1 MSPPADNPSSIK
13 PDPVASEAIIS
24 ELSDSRPAVSEGPT
38 SISSFDP
45 ARAIFLMINSLET
58 GGTERQF
65 VEVARSLR
73 NDGLRVQLGCLI
85 KKGSFLEG
93 LGEIYHSPLGGSLY
107 RLRSLQSRWQLMRH
121 LRGWDVA
128 VAHSFDFYANLML
141 IPAAKLA
148 RVPVVIG
155 SHRQLGDLL
164 TPNQF
169 RAQLAMFRL
178 CDRVVCNSRAAADRL
193 AQAGL
198 PERKLAVVGNGLPAS
213 VFAETAPALPRREGI
228 LRVGMIARMNAAY
241 KNHSIFL
248 RAAARARRK
257 FSNLEIVLVGD
268 GPLRPELEREAAE
281 LGLQDSVI
289 FLGDRRDIPATLACM
304 DVSVV
309 PSASESLSNVMLESM
324 AAGIPVVA
332 SAVGGNVELAGD
344 RRAVLVPPADA
355 EALAAGLEKLLADQ
369 RLRSEMG
376 RSARQFAQ
384 NNFSM
389 ERVRRQYADV
399 YAEALAGRGKTVSE
413 TLSKFASNN
422 ISSERE
428 TNPASRAGSRIRV
441 VLVAPTLRYVGG
453 QSVQA
458 DLLMQNW
465 KDDPEVEAKF
475 VPVDPSQPYGL
486 GWVERVPGLRTLL
499 REPRYIFELW
509 KNLKDADVVH
519 IFSASY
525 SSFLLAP
532 LPAWL
537 VARQRGK
544 KTLINYRSGECRDH
558 LQRSSIARS
567 VLRGT
572 DRLVVPSGYLVDV
585 LKEFGLTAKV
595 VPNIVDLSQFVFR
608 VRRPLRPHL
617 VCTRGFHPYY
627 CIDIVVRA
635 FAEVQAL
642 YPDAQ
647 LDLVGGG
654 PIESEIRSLVSE
666 MKLTGVNF
674 TGVAARDQIGRCYD
688 QADIFINASRLDN
701 MPVSVLEAFASGT
714 PVVSTEPES
723 MRYLVEHGRT
733 GLLSPPGEAH
743 ALAQNV
749 IQLLQNP
756 ERAEQLATN
765 ARQEFQ
771 RYSWQIVREQWL
783 GVYRGMTS
791 KGARSAEVITPD
803 PTSA

>member
-1 MSPPADNPSSIK
+1 
-13 PDPVASEAIIS
+13 
-24 ELSDSRPAVSEGPT
+24 
-38 SISSFDP
+38 
-45 ARAIFLMINSLET
+45 MINSLET

-65 VEVARSLR
+65 VEVAGSLR
-73 NDGLRVQLGCLI
+73 NGGLRVHLGCLI
-85 KKGSFLEG
+85 KRGSFLEG
-93 LGEIYHSPLGGSLY
+93 LGEVYHSPLGGSLY
-107 RLRSLQSRWQLMRH
+107 GLRSLQSRWQLMRY
-121 LRGWDVA
+121 LRKSDAV

-193 AQAGL
+193 AEAGL
-198 PERKLAVVGNGLPAS
+198 PERKLVVVGNGLPAS
-213 VFAETAPALPRREGI
+213 AFAETAPALPRREGI

-248 RAAARARRK
+248 RACARVRRK

-268 GPLRPELEREAAE
+268 GPLRQELEREAAE

-344 RRAVLVPPADA
+344 GRAVLVPPGDK

-369 RLRSEMG
+369 RLRSAMG
-376 RSARQFAQ
+376 ARARQFAEE
-384 NNFSM
+384 NFSM
-389 ERVRRQYADV
+389 ERVRQQYARVYADV
-399 YAEALAGRGKTVSE
+399 LASRGKTAIKGAANAINQIAD
-413 TLSKFASNN
+413 L
-422 ISSERE
+422 ERKADS
-428 TNPASRAGSRIRV
+428 TPRSASRIRV
-441 VLVAPTLRYVGG
+441 ALVAPTLRYVGG

-458 DLLMQNW
+458 DLLMRNW
-465 KDDPEVEAKF
+465 KDDPDVEARF
-475 VPVDPSQPYGL
+475 VPVDPNPPYGL
-486 GWVERVPGLRTLL
+486 GWVERVPGLRTVL
-499 REPRYIFELW
+499 REPRYILELW
-509 KNLKDADVVH
+509 RKLKDAEVVH

-537 VARQRGK
+537 VARRRGK

-558 LQRSSIARS
+558 LQKSSIARS
-567 VLRGT
+567 VLKGT

-585 LKEFGLTAKV
+585 LKEFGLTAQA

-608 VRRPLRPHL
+608 LRRPLRPHL

-627 CIDIVVRA
+627 CIDVVVRA
-635 FAEVQAL
+635 FAEVQEL

-654 PIESEIRSLVSE
+654 PVESEIRNLVRD
-666 MKLTGVNF
+666 MKLVRVNF
-674 TGVAARDQIGRCYD
+674 TGVVARDQIGRCYD

-701 MPVSVLEAFASGT
+701 MPVSVLEAFAAGT

-723 MRYLVEHGRT
+723 MRYLIEEGRT
-733 GLLSPPGEAH
+733 GLLSPPGDAH
-743 ALAQNV
+743 ALARNV
-749 IQLLQNP
+749 IELLQNP
-756 ERAEQLATN
+756 ELAERLAEN

-771 RYSWQIVREQWL
+771 RYSWPIVRKQWL
-783 GVYRGMTS
+783 EVYRSMIS
-791 KGARSAEVITPD
+791 KDALSAGKITPD
-803 PTSA
+803 RT

>member
-1 MSPPADNPSSIK
+1 MSSPADNPASIK
-13 PDPVASEAIIS
+13 LDARHSEPTASKPTAS
-24 ELSDSRPAVSEGPT
+24 QAPA
-38 SISSFDP
+38 SISPFDSF
-45 ARAIFLMINSLET
+45 RAIFLMINSLET

-85 KKGSFLEG
+85 KKGAFLEG
-93 LGEIYHSPLGGSLY
+93 VGDIYHSPLGGSLY
-107 RLRSLQSRWQLMRH
+107 GLQSLQSRWQLMRH
-121 LRGWDVA
+121 LRESNVA
-128 VAHSFDFYANLML
+128 VAHAFDFYANLML
-141 IPAAKLA
+141 IPAAWLA
-148 RVPVVIG
+148 RVAVIG

-193 AQAGL
+193 VHAGL
-198 PERKLAVVGNGLPAS
+198 AERKLVIVGNGLPAS
-213 VFAETAPALPRREGI
+213 AFAETAPALPRREGI

-257 FSNLEIVLVGD
+257 FSNVEIVFVGD
-268 GPLRPELEREAAE
+268 GPLRLELEHEGAE
-281 LGLQDSVI
+281 LGLQDSII

-304 DVSVV
+304 DISVV
-309 PSASESLSNVMLESM
+309 PSASESLSNVMIESM
-324 AAGIPVVA
+324 AAGVPVVA
-332 SAVGGNVELAGD
+332 SAVGGNIELAAAG
-344 RRAVLVPPADA
+344 RAVLVPPGD
-355 EALAAGLEKLLADQ
+355 EEGLAAGLEKLLADQ
-369 RLRSEMG
+369 ELRSEMS
-376 RSARQFAQ
+376 RRARRFAHD
-384 NNFSM
+384 NFSM
-389 ERVRRQYADV
+389 ERVRRQYSAV
-399 YAEALAGRGKTVSE
+399 YAEVLAGRGKT
-413 TLSKFASNN
+413 LSKAAGL
-422 ISSERE
+422 ECKAD
-428 TNPASRAGSRIRV
+428 PAPRSGSRIRV
-441 VLVAPTLRYVGG
+441 ALVAPSLRYVGG

-458 DLLMQNW
+458 DLLMRNW
-465 KDDPEVEAKF
+465 KDDPEVEARF
-475 VPVDPSQPYGL
+475 VAVDPNPPYGL

-509 KNLKDADVVH
+509 RNLKDADVVH

-537 VARQRGK
+537 VAQWRGK

-558 LQRSSIARS
+558 LQKSSIARG
-567 VLRGT
+567 VLKRT

-585 LKEFGLTAKV
+585 LKEFGLAAQA

-617 VCTRGFHPYY
+617 VNTRGFHPYY
-627 CIDIVVRA
+627 CIDVVVRA
-635 FAEVQAL
+635 FAEVQRL

-654 PIESEIRSLVSE
+654 PVESEIRTLARD
-666 MKLTGVNF
+666 MKLTGVKF

-733 GLLSPPGEAH
+733 GLLSAPGDAH

-749 IQLLQNP
+749 IHLLQDP
-756 ERAEQLATN
+756 ELGERLAAN
-765 ARQEFQ
+765 SQQEFQ
-771 RYSWQIVREQWL
+771 RYSWPIVREQWL
-783 GVYRGMTS
+783 GVYRGMTL
-791 KGARSAEVITPD
+791 KDAQSAKEITPD
-803 PTSA
+803 RT

>member
-1 MSPPADNPSSIK
+1 
-13 PDPVASEAIIS
+13 
-24 ELSDSRPAVSEGPT
+24 
-38 SISSFDP
+38 
-45 ARAIFLMINSLET
+45 MINSLET

-73 NDGLRVQLGCLI
+73 NDGLQVHLGCLI

-93 LGEIYHSPLGGSLY
+93 LGDIYQAPLGGSLY
-107 RLRSLQSRWQLMRH
+107 GLRSLQSRWQLMRH
-121 LRGWDVA
+121 LRESNVA

-141 IPAAKLA
+141 IPAARLA

-198 PERKLAVVGNGLPAS
+198 PERKLVVVGNGLPAS
-213 VFAETAPALPRREGI
+213 AFAKTAPALPRRDGI

-248 RAAARARRK
+248 RAATRVRQK
-257 FSNLEIVLVGD
+257 ISNLEVVLVGD

-281 LGLQDSVI
+281 LGLQDRVI
-289 FLGDRRDIPATLACM
+289 FLGDRRDIPATLAGM
-304 DVSVV
+304 DLSVV

-344 RRAVLVPPADA
+344 GRAVLVPPGDE
-355 EALAAGLEKLLADQ
+355 EALATEMERVLSDQ
-369 RLRSEMG
+369 KFRSEMG
-376 RSARQFAQ
+376 WKARQFAQ
-384 NNFSM
+384 ENFSM
-389 ERVRRQYADV
+389 ERVRRQYSAV
-399 YAEALAGRGKTVSE
+399 YAEVLGGRSKTASKAASKRAG
-413 TLSKFASNN
+413 L
-422 ISSERE
+422 ERE
-428 TNPASRAGSRIRV
+428 VDSVPRAGSRIRV
-441 VLVAPTLRYVGG
+441 ALVAPTLRYVGG

-458 DLLMQNW
+458 DLLLRNW
-465 KDDPEVEAKF
+465 KDDPDVEARF
-475 VPVDPSQPYGL
+475 VPVDPSPPYGL

-499 REPRYIFELW
+499 REPRYILELSRR
-509 KNLKDADVVH
+509 LKDADVVH

-537 VARQRGK
+537 VARWRGK
-544 KTLINYRSGECRDH
+544 KTMINYRSGECRDH
-558 LQRSSIARS
+558 LQKSSIARR
-567 VLRGT
+567 VLKGT

-585 LKEFGLTAKV
+585 LKEFGLTARA
-595 VPNIVDLSQFVFR
+595 VPNIVDLSQFSFR

-627 CIDIVVRA
+627 CIDVVVRA
-635 FAEVQAL
+635 FAEVQKV
-642 YPDAQ
+642 YPEAQ

-654 PIESEIRSLVSE
+654 PVESEIRDLVRD

-674 TGVAARDQIGRCYD
+674 TGVAARDQIGRSYD

-723 MRYLVEHGRT
+723 MRYLVEHRRT
-733 GLLSPPGEAH
+733 GLLSPTGDAH

-756 ERAEQLATN
+756 ELAERLAEN
-765 ARQEFQ
+765 AWQEFQ
-771 RYSWQIVREQWL
+771 RYSWPIVRKQWL
-783 GVYRGMTS
+783 DVYRSMIGQATIAQS
-791 KGARSAEVITPD
+791 
-803 PTSA
+803 

>member
-1 MSPPADNPSSIK
+1 
-13 PDPVASEAIIS
+13 
-24 ELSDSRPAVSEGPT
+24 
-38 SISSFDP
+38 
-45 ARAIFLMINSLET
+45 
-58 GGTERQF
+58 
-65 VEVARSLR
+65 
-73 NDGLRVQLGCLI
+73 LI

-93 LGEIYHSPLGGSLY
+93 LDDIHQSPLGGSLY
-107 RLRSLQSRWQLMRH
+107 GLRSLQSRWQLMRH
-121 LRGWDVA
+121 LRESEVA

-141 IPAAKLA
+141 IPAARLA

-169 RAQLAMFRL
+169 RAQLAMFHL
-178 CDRVVCNSRAAADRL
+178 CDRVVCNSRAAGDRL
-193 AQAGL
+193 VQAGL
-198 PERKLAVVGNGLPAS
+198 PQRKLVVVGNGLPSSA
-213 VFAETAPALPRREGI
+213 FAETAPALPRRAGV

-248 RAAARARRK
+248 RAAARVRQRI
-257 FSNLEIVLVGD
+257 SNLEVVLVGD
-268 GPLRPELEREAAE
+268 GPLRPELEREAAQ

-304 DVSVV
+304 DLSVV

-332 SAVGGNVELAGD
+332 SAVGGNVELAADG
-344 RRAVLVPPADA
+344 RAVLVPPGDE
-355 EALAAGLEKLLADQ
+355 EALATEMEKILGDQ
-369 RLRSEMG
+369 NFRSEMS
-376 RSARQFAQ
+376 RRAQQFAQ
-384 NNFSM
+384 ENFSM
-389 ERVRRQYADV
+389 ERVRRQYSAVYADV
-399 YAEALAGRGKTVSE
+399 LAGRSKTASKVAGKRAG
-413 TLSKFASNN
+413 L
-422 ISSERE
+422 ERE
-428 TNPASRAGSRIRV
+428 ANSAPRAGARIRV
-441 VLVAPTLRYVGG
+441 ALVAPTLRYVGG

-458 DLLMQNW
+458 DLLMRNW
-465 KDDPEVEAKF
+465 KDDRDVEARF
-475 VPVDPSQPYGL
+475 VPVDPSPPYGL

-499 REPRYIFELW
+499 REPRYILELW
-509 KNLKDADVVH
+509 RCLKDADVVH

-537 VARQRGK
+537 VARWRGK

-558 LQRSSIARS
+558 LQKSSIARS
-567 VLRGT
+567 VLEGT
-572 DRLVVPSGYLVDV
+572 DRLVVPSKYLVDV
-585 LKEFGLTAKV
+585 LKEFGLTAQA
-595 VPNIVDLSQFVFR
+595 VPNIVDLSQFSFR

-627 CIDIVVRA
+627 CIDVVVRA
-635 FAEVQAL
+635 FAEVQKV
-642 YPDAQ
+642 YPEAQ

-654 PIESEIRSLVSE
+654 PVESEIRALVRD

-723 MRYLVEHGRT
+723 MRYLVDHGRT
-733 GLLSPPGEAH
+733 GLLSPSGDAH

-756 ERAEQLATN
+756 ELAERLAEN

-771 RYSWQIVREQWL
+771 RYSWPIVRKQWL
-783 GVYRGMTS
+783 DVYQSMIGR
-791 KGARSAEVITPD
+791 
-803 PTSA
+803 

>member
-1 MSPPADNPSSIK
+1 MSPPADNPTSIN
-13 PDPVASEAIIS
+13 PDPVASEAIAS
-24 ELSDSRPAVSEGPT
+24 ELSNPKPAVSEVPT
-38 SISSFDP
+38 SISSFDS

-65 VEVARSLR
+65 VEMARSLR
-73 NDGLRVQLGCLI
+73 NDGLRVHLGCLI
-85 KKGSFLEG
+85 KRGSFLEG
-93 LGEIYHSPLGGSLY
+93 LGEIYQSPLGGSLY
-107 RLRSLQSRWQLMRH
+107 GLRSLQSRWELMRH
-121 LRGWDVA
+121 LRERDVA

-169 RAQLAMFRL
+169 RAQLAMFRV

-198 PERKLAVVGNGLPAS
+198 PEHKLVVVGNGLPAS
-213 VFAETAPALPRREGI
+213 AFAETAPALPRRQGI
-228 LRVGMIARMNAAY
+228 LRAGMIARMNAAY
-241 KNHSIFL
+241 KNHGVFL

-257 FSNLEIVLVGD
+257 FSNLQVVLVGD
-268 GPLRPELEREAAE
+268 GPLRLELEREAAE
-281 LGLQDSVI
+281 LGLQDGVI

-332 SAVGGNVELAGD
+332 TAVGGNVELAENG
-344 RRAVLVPPADA
+344 RALLVPPADE
-355 EALAAGLEKLLADQ
+355 EALTAALENLLADQ
-369 RLRSEMG
+369 QLRSEMG

-384 NNFSM
+384 DNFSM

-399 YAEALAGRGKTVSE
+399 YAGALAGRGKTVSR
-413 TLSKFASNN
+413 TLSKIGSNGT
-422 ISSERE
+422 SSERDA
-428 TNPASRAGSRIRV
+428 NPAPRAGPRMRV
-441 VLVAPTLRYVGG
+441 ALVAPTLRYVGG

-458 DLLMQNW
+458 DLLMRNW
-465 KDDPEVEAKF
+465 KDDPEVEARF
-475 VPVDPSQPYGL
+475 VPVDPSPLYGL

-499 REPRYIFELW
+499 REPRYILELW
-509 KNLKDADVVH
+509 RNLQDADVVH

-558 LQRSSIARS
+558 LQKSSIARN
-567 VLRGT
+567 VLKGT

-585 LKEFGLTAKV
+585 LKEFGLTAQV

-608 VRRPLRPHL
+608 IRRPLRPHL

-627 CIDIVVRA
+627 CIDVVVRA
-635 FAEVQAL
+635 FAEVLKL

-654 PIESEIRSLVSE
+654 PVKSEIRNLVRD
-666 MKLTGVNF
+666 MKLTGVKF

-733 GLLSPPGEAH
+733 GLLSPPGDAY

-756 ERAEQLATN
+756 ELAEQLAAN
-765 ARQEFQ
+765 AQQEFR
-771 RYSWQIVREQWL
+771 RYTWPIVREQWL
-783 GVYRGMTS
+783 EVYRGMIN
-791 KGARSAEVITPD
+791 R
-803 PTSA
+803 